1 MPSIENFLTYD
12 YWQFD
17 LIRHLFAFSTAVF
30 LAGLVYFAL
39 TARSTAPGYR
49 LSAYISAVV
58 MVSAALELGQ
68 LWLLW
73 NQSFEFNPLAGQYV
87 PVLDTHFSN
96 GYRYM
101 NWLIDVPMLATQL
114 VVVCGFFGT
123 QLRNRWAKLT
133 LAGILMI
140 LTGYVGQY
148 FEPAVAGIEGFD
160 GAEQFWIWGLISTAF
175 YIWMIFILANAVR
188 NPQGEASQ
196 EVRKGLKFCFWF
208 LLVTWSI
215 YPIAYAMPLFA
226 ANADGVVIRQ
236 VIFTLAD
243 VTSKLVFGVIL
254 SQVALRRSAEAGY
267 APAIDAMTQTRPE
280 EFISTPAHERTEDY
294 SARTS
299 EPV

>member
-17 LIRHLFAFSTAVF
+17 VIRHLFAFSTAVF

-39 TARSTAPGYR
+39 TAKSTAPGYR

-68 LWLLW
+68 LWMLW
-73 NQSFEFNPLAGQYV
+73 NNSFIWDALTQQFV
-87 PVLDTHFSN
+87 PALDEQFSN

-101 NWLIDVPMLATQL
+101 NWMIDVPMLATQL
-114 VVVCGFFGT
+114 VVVCGFAGKE
-123 QLRNRWAKLT
+123 LRNKWATLT
-133 LAGILMI
+133 VAGILMI

-148 FEPAVAGIEGFD
+148 FEPAVAGVPGYEG
-160 GAEQFWIWGLISTAF
+160 AIQFWIWGLISTVF
-175 YIWMIFILANAVR
+175 YIWMIFVLANAVR
-188 NPQGEASQ
+188 NPQGDPSDK
-196 EVRKGLKFCFWF
+196 VRSGLKFCFWF

-226 ANADGVVIRQ
+226 PDADGVVVRQ
-236 VIFTLAD
+236 VIFTIAD

-254 SQVALRRSAEAGY
+254 SMVALRRSAEAGY
-267 APAIDAMTQTRPE
+267 APAIDSMIETRPE
-280 EFISTPAHERTEDY
+280 VFTSAPAHEIAKDRPAETA
-294 SARTS
+294 AR
-299 EPV
+299 

>member
-1 MPSIENFLTYD
+1 MPSIENFLIYE

-17 LIRHLFAFSTAVF
+17 VIRHLFAFSTAVF

-39 TARSTAPGYR
+39 TAKSTAPGYR

-68 LWLLW
+68 LWMLW
-73 NQSFEFNPLAGQYV
+73 NQSFEWNSIANQFI
-87 PVLDTHFSN
+87 PVADEQFSN

-114 VVVCGFFGT
+114 VVVCGFAGKE
-123 QLRNRWAKLT
+123 LRNKWATLT
-133 LAGILMI
+133 LAGVLMI

-148 FEPAVAGIEGFD
+148 FEPAVAGVPGYE

-175 YIWMIFILANAVR
+175 YIWMILILAKAVQ
-188 NPQGEASQ
+188 NPQGEASVK
-196 EVRKGLKFCFWF
+196 VRSSLKFCFWF

-226 ANADGVVIRQ
+226 PDADGVVIRQ
-236 VIFTLAD
+236 IIFTIAD

-254 SQVALRRSAEAGY
+254 SMVALRRSAEAGY
-267 APAIDAMTQTRPE
+267 TPAIDAMIETRPE
-280 EFISTPAHERTEDY
+280 EFVSAQTHEIAMDKRVKEPAI
-294 SARTS
+294 
-299 EPV
+299 